1 LARIGDAERDQLAYT
16 DYDEHGYLQVFIT
29 TFPEIMTKQFDPKL
43 RPGPLQWAPD
53 GRRLVVVF
61 QNEKYVEE
69 EEQNDKVEAW
79 VITIEDE
86 RPYQLPAMFVEA
98 AGRSISTPAVTGCR
112 SQTHRIQRAP
122 AERDPASSSPPIDPA
137 PHHLLAL
144 PERYTYDGSGSL
156 VKSEVDGVITYYV
169 GRHYHKTVDNGNVTI
184 KKYYPMG
191 MTQIVVRTIEG
202 ESDTLNWILTDH
214 LSSAAV
220 IANADGTL
228 LSGQLSQMAEVG
240 LMYFVARWADPLT
253 GHFVQADTIVPEL
266 SNSGAWNRYGYS
278 NYNPILYSDPSG
290 HCAISSSAFINP
302 LGIFSFYASCVENV
316 VDAYNAY
323 QDGETRIGV
332 LYLEATGLKDLIVD
346 ISDHVHQMNKDVST
360 VFSDAPF
367 SERIMPSVRVGSFA
381 VGTAATVTGMGQAV
395 KASLPALGKARL
407 QAITNSANKA
417 VGASPETA
425 ARYLSKDE
433 IQAGINHPGV
443 ARMNYGKS
451 VERLVARNI
460 EKSPID
466 NLLYKH
472 VGGPNNPDFVGR
484 GILNGINFE
493 ITTKAQ
499 VAKHLA
505 RPYGPNLQIATYTR
519 QSLNNAT
526 LYIR

>member
-1 LARIGDAERDQLAYT
+1 
-16 DYDEHGYLQVFIT
+16 
-29 TFPEIMTKQFDPKL
+29 
-43 RPGPLQWAPD
+43 
-53 GRRLVVVF
+53 
-61 QNEKYVEE
+61 
-69 EEQNDKVEAW
+69 
-79 VITIEDE
+79 
-86 RPYQLPAMFVEA
+86 
-98 AGRSISTPAVTGCR
+98 
-112 SQTHRIQRAP
+112 
-122 AERDPASSSPPIDPA
+122 
-137 PHHLLAL
+137 
-144 PERYTYDGSGSL
+144 
-156 VKSEVDGVITYYV
+156 
-169 GRHYHKTVDNGNVTI
+169 
-184 KKYYPMG
+184 
-191 MTQIVVRTIEG
+191 
-202 ESDTLNWILTDH
+202 
-214 LSSAAV
+214 
-220 IANADGTL
+220 
-228 LSGQLSQMAEVG
+228 
-240 LMYFVARWADPLT
+240 
-253 GHFVQADTIVPEL
+253 
-266 SNSGAWNRYGYS
+266 
-278 NYNPILYSDPSG
+278 
-290 HCAISSSAFINP
+290 
-302 LGIFSFYASCVENV
+302 

-505 RPYGPNLQIATYTR
+505 RPYGPNLQIATYTL